1 MAARGFLGA
10 GDLYIAAYVSG
21 VKQPYEGPFE
31 CRKFEIK
38 PNSELKELVSKGRST
53 YGQVIESV
61 PVPKPADVN
70 VELSEVNNRSLSIA
84 MFGTSAALTQTAGA
98 ISDSVTLILNQW
110 VPLSKGRL
118 NPAIPVTIATL
129 VEGTDFIVNYQ
140 LGWVKA
146 ILSGA
151 AGARTVS
158 GTALAI
164 AGTTISGM
172 TQTQVRVGF
181 LLDGKNFADDLPTI
195 VEVYEAVLAAD
206 SPVDFLADDFNVV
219 AMTGRMKTPTGFL
232 TPFTI
237 KQRDA
242 A

>member
-10 GDLYIAAYVSG
+10 GDLYIAAYVAG

-61 PVPKPADVN
+61 AVPKPADLT
-70 VELSEVNNRSLSIA
+70 VELSEVNSRSLSIA
-84 MFGTSAALTQTAGA
+84 LFGTTEAVAQTAGA
-98 ISDSVTLILNQW
+98 VSDPIVGVLDRWL
-110 VPLSKGRL
+110 PLTKGRL
-118 NPAIPVTIATL
+118 NPAIPVTSAGL
-129 VEGTDFIVNYQ
+129 AEGVDFLVNYT

-146 ILSGA
+146 LT
-151 AGARTVS
+151 AGAVGAHTYA

-164 AGTTISGM
+164 AGTAINGM
-172 TQTQVRVGF
+172 TQTQVRAGF

-195 VEVYEAVLAAD
+195 VEVYEAIISAESA
-206 SPVDFLADDFNVV
+206 VDFLADDFNTV
-219 AMTGRMKTPTGFL
+219 TLPGRMKTPSGFL
-232 TPFTI
+232 QPFRVT
-237 KQRDA
+237 QRTA

>member
-10 GDLYIAAYVSG
+10 GDLYIASYIAG

-61 PVPKPADVN
+61 AVPKPADLT
-70 VELSEVNNRSLSIA
+70 VELSEVNQLSLSIA
-84 MFGTSAALTQTAGA
+84 LFGTTAALAQSSSAL
-98 ISDSVTLILNQW
+98 SESVVGVLNKW
-110 VPLSKGRL
+110 VPFTKGRL
-118 NPAIPVTIATL
+118 DPAVPVTSGAL
-129 VEGTDFIVNYQ
+129 VEGTDFIVNYT

-146 ILSGA
+146 LT
-151 AGARTVS
+151 AGAVGS
-158 GTALAI
+158 QAYAGQALAI

-172 TQTQVRVGF
+172 TQTQVRAGF

-195 VEVYEAVLAAD
+195 VEVYEAIVSADAA
-206 SPVDFLADDFNVV
+206 VDFLADDFNVV
-219 AMTGRMKTPTGFL
+219 TLPGRMKTPTGFL
-232 TPFTI
+232 TPFTV
-237 KQRDA
+237 KQRTA

>member
-10 GDLYIAAYVSG
+10 GDLYIAAYVAG

-98 ISDSVTLILNQW
+98 VSESITLVFDRWI
-110 VPLSKGRL
+110 PLSKGRL
-118 NPAIPVTIATL
+118 DPTIPVTIATL
-129 VEGTDFIVNYQ
+129 VEGTDFIVNYT

-146 ILSGA
+146 ILAGA
-151 AGARTVS
+151 AGAHTVA

-195 VEVYEAVLAAD
+195 VEVYESVLSAD

-219 AMTGRMKTPTGFL
+219 SMTGRMKTPSGFL

-237 KQRDA
+237 KQRTA

>member
-10 GDLYIAAYVSG
+10 GDLYIAAYVAG

-61 PVPKPADVN
+61 PVPKPADLT

-84 MFGTSAALTQTAGA
+84 MFGTSAALTQAAGA
-98 ISDSVTLILNQW
+98 VSDAVTLVLDRW
-110 VPLSKGRL
+110 VPLTKGRL
-118 NPAIPVTIATL
+118 NPAVPVTIATL
-129 VEGTDFIVNYQ
+129 VEGTDFIVNYT

-146 ILSGA
+146 LNSGA
-151 AGARTVS
+151 AGARTVA

-164 AGTTISGM
+164 DGQTISGM

-181 LLDGKNFADDLPTI
+181 LLDGKNFVDDLPTI
-195 VEVYEAVLAAD
+195 VEVYEAIISAESA
-206 SPVDFLADDFNVV
+206 VDFLADDFNTV
-219 AMTGRMKTPTGFL
+219 TLPGRMKTPTGFL

-237 KQRDA
+237 KQRTA